1 MYQTIPMRVYIVIS
15 MNRVRIAHKLQNDL
29 TILPVEETY
38 PRSKKKRGG
47 EGLMMQKCFEL
58 FVMINDSF
66 NRFCACIDTV
76 LNP

>member
-1 MYQTIPMRVYIVIS
+1 MRVYIVIS

-29 TILPVEETY
+29 TILPVQETY
-38 PRSKKKRGG
+38 PRSKKR

-58 FVMINDSF
+58 FVVINGDTKRVHSF
-66 NRFCACIDTV
+66 NRFSACFGTG